1 MRDLILIRSSQM
13 RAHGTVMACDND
25 PAAAG
30 RLVGRN
36 EIFGADAGF
45 FIFGAQG
52 RGVFVGAD
60 TADVEGGVRGED
72 VLRVRRGSMSLY
84 GVRWEGRE
92 RGRSTCA
99 PRVVFCAAP
108 PAMSFAL
115 WFWSRSS

>member
-1 MRDLILIRSSQM
+1 
-13 RAHGTVMACDND
+13 MACDND

-30 RLVGRN
+30 RLVGRD
-36 EIFGADAGF
+36 EILGADPGF
-45 FIFGAQG
+45 FVLGAQG
-52 RGVFVGAD
+52 RSIFVRAD
-60 TADVEGGVRGED
+60 AANVEGGVRGED
-72 VLRVRRGSMSLY
+72 VLGVGDRSISLRGVSC
-84 GVRWEGRE
+84 GPWRQGRE